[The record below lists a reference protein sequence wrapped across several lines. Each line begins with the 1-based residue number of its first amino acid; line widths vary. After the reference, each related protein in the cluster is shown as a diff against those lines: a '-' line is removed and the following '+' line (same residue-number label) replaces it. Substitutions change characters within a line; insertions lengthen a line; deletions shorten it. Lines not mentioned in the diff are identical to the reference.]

1 MAAVLKWKA
10 LPPWAKHLR
19 WLAVILTSAPWVVFQ
34 VAEVLPKVLLPIIL
48 LGYLMIG
55 VQTLMPQT
63 VEVGEDGVM
72 LRSLGRR
79 RFIRFDRIDAVTRTA
94 VGVTLRLRDGSDVDL
109 ILTQREKAEAK
120 RVEALATA
128 IENGRADFAQLTRA
142 EEEALLVRGSR
153 DVETWTKE
161 MRALG
166 EGSPAGYRAI
176 AIPEER
182 LWNVVENASAD
193 PSAREGAAIAL
204 HARLDDEGRQRL
216 RVAAEGIAA
225 PRLRI
230 ALTTIAETT
239 EPERVRVALDAI
251 EEPEDTEE
259 AEEHRAQK
267 R

>member
-10 LPPWAKHLR
+10 LPPWAKHVR
-19 WLAVILTSAPWVVFQ
+19 WLAVVLTSAPWVVFQ
-34 VAEVLPKVLLPIIL
+34 VAELLPKVLLPL
-48 LGYLMIG
+48 VLFGYLIVG
-55 VQTLMPQT
+55 IQALLPQT

-79 RFIRFDRIDAVTRTA
+79 RFIRFDRIAAVTKNE
-94 VGVTLRLRDGSDVDL
+94 VGVNLRLHGGSDVEL
-109 ILTQREKAEAK
+109 LLSQKEKADPK
-120 RVEALATA
+120 RVDALHTA
-128 IENGRADFAQLTRA
+128 IENARTDYALLTRA

-153 DVETWTKE
+153 DLETWTKD

-166 EGSPAGYRAI
+166 EGGRSGYRAI

-204 HARLDDEGRQRL
+204 HARLDDEGRDRL
-216 RVAAEGIAA
+216 RVAAGGIAA

-230 ALTTIAETT
+230 ALTTIAETA
-239 EPERVRVALDAI
+239 EPERIRVALDAI
-251 EEPEDTEE
+251 AEPEDTEE
-259 AEEHRAQK
+259 AEERRAEK